1 MCSSGGQ
8 VGQTDEALQASQA
21 AMTTTLN
28 DDYTQSFHDQ
38 QTVLANL
45 QARANFIASNPFG
58 YTPQQLAQQT
68 TSINENTATA
78 ARQAMGSAAA
88 FAAAHGGGGADI
100 GSGVS
105 GQIAGQIASAATESK
120 AQQLQSLSQQNQA
133 MKQQNFWNAIS
144 TLNSVGSQYGG
155 AGGTAIGGAG
165 SAASTAVGAGTG
177 ALAAQQAGW
186 QDIGGV
192 VSGVAGLASAG
203 AGIIDANPNGIF
215 GK

>member
-8 VGQTDEALQASQA
+8 VGQTDQALQASQA

-88 FAAAHGGGGADI
+88 FAAGHGGGGADI
-100 GSGVS
+100 GSGVE
-105 GQIAGQIASAATESK
+105 GQIAGQIA
-120 AQQLQSLSQQNQA
+120 
-133 MKQQNFWNAIS
+133 
-144 TLNSVGSQYGG
+144 
-155 AGGTAIGGAG
+155 
-165 SAASTAVGAGTG
+165 TG
-177 ALAAQQAGW
+177 AYGRQG
-186 QDIGGV
+186 
-192 VSGVAGLASAG
+192 S
-203 AGIIDANPNGIF
+203 NP
-215 GK
+215 